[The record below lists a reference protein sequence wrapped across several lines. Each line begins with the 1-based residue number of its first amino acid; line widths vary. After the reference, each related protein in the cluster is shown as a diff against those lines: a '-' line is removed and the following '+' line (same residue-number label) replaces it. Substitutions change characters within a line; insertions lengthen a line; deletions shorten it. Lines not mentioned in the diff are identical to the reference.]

1 MGTILV
7 LTGRDDLTA
16 DAVIDELSRRKAS
29 VVRYDTSDFP
39 QSSRVVV
46 SLGPHGWDGHLTA
59 ERSIDFESVSAVWW
73 RRPAEFSVPVDWPD
87 EARAFAVSEARVG
100 VLGVLGSLP
109 VRWINHPARDS
120 AANYK
125 PVQLAVAARAGLDVP
140 RTIITSDPD
149 HAREFIGAGEVIY
162 KGLSGG
168 VLTAERR
175 HRYLPTT
182 VLRADEIDASL
193 TGTAHLFQ
201 ERVPKQCEVRL
212 TVIGPRMFPVA
223 IHAGSAAAR
232 LDWRTDYPSLT
243 YGPIELPVHVEKG
256 VRLLMDEL
264 GLYFG
269 ALDFAVTPDGRWV
282 FFEVNPNGQWH
293 WLAAKTGAPMIEAM
307 ADALQGKDD

>member
-16 DAVIDELSRRKAS
+16 DAVIDELTRRNAS
-29 VVRYDTSDFP
+29 VARYDTSDFP
-39 QSSRVVV
+39 QSSRVAAA
-46 SLGPHGWDGHLTA
+46 LGAQGWAGHLTA
-59 ERSIDFESVSAVWW
+59 DRSVDLGAVSAVWW
-73 RRPAEFSVPVDWPD
+73 RRPAEFSVPNDWTD
-87 EARAFAVSEARVG
+87 EAQAFAVSEARVG
-100 VLGVLGSLP
+100 VLGVLASLP
-109 VRWINHPARDS
+109 VRWINHPAKDS

-140 RTIITSDPD
+140 QTIITSDPD
-149 HAREFIGAGEVIY
+149 HAREFIGTDEVIY

-182 VLRADEIDASL
+182 VLGADEIDASL
-193 TGTAHLFQ
+193 AGTAHLFQ
-201 ERVPKQCEVRL
+201 ERVPKKCEVRL
-212 TVIGPRMFPVA
+212 TVIGHRMFPVA

-243 YGPIELPVHVEKG
+243 YGPIELPADVEKG

-269 ALDFAVTPDGRWV
+269 ALDFAVTPDGRWM

-293 WLAAKTGAPMIEAM
+293 WLAVKAGVPMIEAM

>member
-1 MGTILV
+1 MSTVLV

-16 DAVIDELSRRKAS
+16 DAVIDELTRRDAS

-39 QSSRVVV
+39 QSSRIAAT
-46 SLGPHGWDGHLTA
+46 LGAQGWEGHLTA
-59 ERSIDFESVSAVWW
+59 DRSVDLAVVSAVWW
-73 RRPAEFSVPVDWPD
+73 RRPAEFSVPTAWPD

-109 VRWINHPARDS
+109 VRWINHPAKDS

-140 RTIITSDPD
+140 RTVITSDPD
-149 HAREFIGAGEVIY
+149 HARDFIGPGETIY

-182 VLRADEIDASL
+182 VLRADEIDASV

-201 ERVPKQCEVRL
+201 ERVPKRCEVRL
-212 TVIGPRMFPVA
+212 TVIGQRMFPVA
-223 IHAGSAAAR
+223 IHAESAAAR

-243 YGPIELPVHVEKG
+243 YGPIELPVQVEKG

-293 WLAAKTGAPMIEAM
+293 WLAVKAGVPMIEAI

>member
-1 MGTILV
+1 MGTVLV

-16 DAVIDELSRRKAS
+16 DAVIEELTRRNAS

-39 QSSRVVV
+39 QSSRVAAT
-46 SLGPHGWDGHLTA
+46 LGAQGWDGQLIA
-59 ERSIDFESVSAVWW
+59 DRSVDLRAVSAVWW
-73 RRPAEFSVPVDWPD
+73 RRPAEFNVPSDWSD

-109 VRWINHPARDS
+109 VRWINHPAKDS

-125 PVQLAVAARAGLDVP
+125 PVQLAVAARAGLGVP
-140 RTIITSDPD
+140 QTIITSDPE
-149 HAREFIGAGEVIY
+149 HARDFIGADEVIY

-182 VLRADEIDASL
+182 VLGANEIDASVA
-193 TGTAHLFQ
+193 GTAHLFQ
-201 ERVPKQCEVRL
+201 ERVPKDCEVRL
-212 TVIGPRMFPVA
+212 TVIGKRMFPVA
-223 IHAGSAAAR
+223 IYAGSAAAR

-243 YGPIELPVHVEKG
+243 YGPIELPLEVAQG

-293 WLAAKTGAPMIEAM
+293 WLAVKAGVPMIEAM

>member
-1 MGTILV
+1 MGTVLV

-16 DAVIDELSRRKAS
+16 DAVIDELTRRKAS

-39 QSSRVVV
+39 QVSRVAAA
-46 SLGPHGWDGHLTA
+46 LGTQGWEGQLTA
-59 ERSIDFESVSAVWW
+59 VRSIDLETISAVWW
-73 RRPAEFSVPVDWPD
+73 RRPAEFNVPIDWPD
-87 EARAFAVSEARVG
+87 EAQAFAVSEARVG

-109 VRWINHPARDS
+109 VRWINHPANDS

-149 HAREFIGAGEVIY
+149 HAREFIGADEAIY

-182 VLRADEIDASL
+182 VLRAAEIDPSL

-201 ERVPKQCEVRL
+201 ERVPKRCEVRL
-212 TVIGPRMFPVA
+212 TVIGQRMFPVA
-223 IHAGSAAAR
+223 IHAGSAAAK

-293 WLAAKTGAPMIEAM
+293 WLAAKTGVPMVEAM
-307 ADALQGKDD
+307 ADALQGMDD

>member
-1 MGTILV
+1 MGTVLV

-16 DAVIDELSRRKAS
+16 DAVIDELTRRKAS

-39 QSSRVVV
+39 QASRVAAT
-46 SLGPHGWDGHLTA
+46 LGTQGWEGQLTA
-59 ERSIDFESVSAVWW
+59 ERSIDLQTISSVWW
-73 RRPAEFSVPVDWPD
+73 RRPAEFSVPGVWPD

-109 VRWINHPARDS
+109 VRWINHPAKDS

-149 HAREFIGAGEVIY
+149 HAREFIGADEVIY

-182 VLRADEIDASL
+182 VLRTAEIDTSL

-212 TVIGPRMFPVA
+212 TVIGKRMFPVA
-223 IHAGSAAAR
+223 IHAGSPAAK

-264 GLYFG
+264 GLFFG

-293 WLAAKTGAPMIEAM
+293 WLAVRADVPMVEAM

>member
-1 MGTILV
+1 MSTVLV

-16 DAVIDELSRRKAS
+16 DAVIDELARRNAS

-39 QSSRVVV
+39 QSSRIAA
-46 SLGPHGWDGHLTA
+46 SLGAQGWEGQLTGERSADLTA
-59 ERSIDFESVSAVWW
+59 VSAVWW
-73 RRPAEFSVPVDWPD
+73 RRPAEFSVPSAWPD

-100 VLGVLGSLP
+100 VLGVVGSLP
-109 VRWINHPARDS
+109 VRWINHPAKDS

-182 VLRADEIDASL
+182 VLRADGIDASVA
-193 TGTAHLFQ
+193 GTAHLFQ

-212 TVIGPRMFPVA
+212 TVIGQRMFPVA
-223 IHAGSAAAR
+223 IYAGSAAAR

-243 YGPIELPVHVEKG
+243 YGPIELPVQVEKS

-293 WLAAKTGAPMIEAM
+293 WLAVKARVPMIEAM